1 MRTPLLFGTTRLF
14 PFYYNRRKA
23 GALFGLVAILML
35 GRAEV
40 SRADELLVI
49 AHPSVAVSSLSSEE
63 VAAIYLLKT
72 TSWQDGGNIVPVN
85 REAASNV
92 RTIFS
97 DAILRHPPSALNAY
111 WNQMHFKGKVPP
123 LVQESDQ
130 AVLAFVQKVPGAIGY
145 IKATVAPLNVKIL
158 NRVP

>member
-1 MRTPLLFGTTRLF
+1 MRTPILLIAT
-14 PFYYNRRKA
+14 
-23 GALFGLVAILML
+23 LML
-35 GRAEV
+35 GWVGV
-40 SRADELLVI
+40 SSADELLVI
-49 AHPSVAVSSLSSEE
+49 ANANVAASSLSSDE

-72 TSWQDGGNIVPVN
+72 TSWQDGENIVPVN
-85 REAASNV
+85 REAASSV
-92 RTIFS
+92 RTTFS

-145 IKATVAPLNVKIL
+145 IKATLAPLNVKIL
-158 NRVP
+158 ARVP

>member
-1 MRTPLLFGTTRLF
+1 
-14 PFYYNRRKA
+14 
-23 GALFGLVAILML
+23 ML
-35 GRAEV
+35 CWVGV
-40 SRADELLVI
+40 SSADELLVI
-49 AHPSVAVSSLSSEE
+49 ANANVAASSLSSDE

-72 TSWQDGGNIVPVN
+72 TSWQDGENIVPVN
-85 REAASNV
+85 REAASSV
-92 RTIFS
+92 RTTFS

-145 IKATVAPLNVKIL
+145 IKATLAPLNVKIL
-158 NRVP
+158 TRVP

>member
-1 MRTPLLFGTTRLF
+1 MRTPFLLIAT
-14 PFYYNRRKA
+14 
-23 GALFGLVAILML
+23 LML
-35 GRAEV
+35 CWVGV
-40 SRADELLVI
+40 SSADELLVI
-49 AHPSVAVSSLSSEE
+49 ANANVAASSLSSDE

-72 TSWQDGGNIVPVN
+72 TSWQDGENIVPVN
-85 REAASNV
+85 REAASSV
-92 RTIFS
+92 RTTFS

-145 IKATVAPLNVKIL
+145 IKATLAPLNVKIL
-158 NRVP
+158 TRVP

>member
-1 MRTPLLFGTTRLF
+1 MRTLFLLI
-14 PFYYNRRKA
+14 A
-23 GALFGLVAILML
+23 ALML
-35 GRAEV
+35 CWVRI
-40 SRADELLVI
+40 SSADELLVI
-49 AHPSVAVSSLSSEE
+49 ANANVAASSLSSDE

-72 TSWQDGGNIVPVN
+72 TSWQDGENIVPVN
-85 REAASNV
+85 REAASSV
-92 RTIFS
+92 RTTFS

-145 IKATVAPLNVKIL
+145 IKATLAPLNVKIL
-158 NRVP
+158 ARVP